1 MATPNGNSNIT
12 RTCGVGEGPVLI
24 DSTITVLTETNAKNT
39 TNDTTNTNVRFLND
53 TQTPLHKSPLTSQ
66 DRILMRFDW
75 MRACEKRLR
84 NSFIKAFGMNA
95 GPALYDQKLRAEA
108 LVRSMNNCWTRTK
121 EVKPLIILDGV
132 GRFLW
137 VFLRELDKLPAQHP
151 LRDVEI
157 NIVERCYDYHLMQL
171 NTFPDDI
178 YCTHGNFWD
187 YAISNDNWVYG
198 NFMGTED
205 KLITRKMMFNILKRR
220 DWDIVTMISFSFRG
234 ENKPISYDGILTS
247 NGLRIHLKH
256 SKDADLRPIFKIVSK
271 RKTFITFIR
280 VHNEPSTIQ

>member
-1 MATPNGNSNIT
+1 MATPNGNRNTTGTS
-12 RTCGVGEGPVLI
+12 GVGEVPVSV
-24 DSTITVLTETNAKNT
+24 DSTTTVLTETNAINT
-39 TNDTTNTNVRFLND
+39 TNDTTNLNRRYLND
-53 TQTPLHKSPLTSQ
+53 EQSPLHVSPLTSQ
-66 DRILMRFDW
+66 DGQLLRFDW
-75 MRACEKRLR
+75 MRACGKRLR
-84 NSFIKAFGMNA
+84 KSFIDAFGMNA
-95 GPALYDQKLRAEA
+95 GPALYDQNLRAEA
-108 LVRSMNNCWTRTK
+108 LVRSMINCWTRTT

-157 NIVERCYDYHLMQL
+157 NVVERCYDYHLMQL

-187 YAISNDNWVYG
+187 YAVSNDNWVYG

-205 KLITRKMMFNILKRR
+205 NLITRKMMFNILQRR
-220 DWDIVTMISFSFRG
+220 DWNIVTMISFSFRG
-234 ENKPISYDGILTS
+234 ENKPCSYEGKLTS
-247 NGLRIHLKH
+247 NGLLSLLKKF
-256 SKDADLRPIFKIVSK
+256 KDADLRPIFKIVSK

-280 VHNEPSTIQ
+280 IHNQPSITQ